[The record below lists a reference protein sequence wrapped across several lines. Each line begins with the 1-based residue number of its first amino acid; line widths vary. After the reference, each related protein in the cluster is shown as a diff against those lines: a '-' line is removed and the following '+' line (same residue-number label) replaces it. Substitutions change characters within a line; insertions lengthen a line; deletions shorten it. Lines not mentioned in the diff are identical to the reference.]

1 MLNAYGSN
9 FKKFL
14 DKSQLLFSAG
24 VWFLIDGFFDSK
36 WVGEAISFYKYGELE
51 LYNERSSRGK

>member
-14 DKSQLLFSAG
+14 NKSQLLFSAG
-24 VWFLIDGFFDSK
+24 VWFLIDGFFDSPRVK
-36 WVGEAISFYKYGELE
+36 EAISFYIHDELD
-51 LYNERSSRGK
+51 LLDQGANHGK